1 MGHVVNGAQPAGL
14 GQLRDE
20 PGLRFL
26 DFVHGPARAHGHA
39 VRLVP
44 PASPTYVLCC
54 FLDY

>member
-20 PGLRFL
+20 SGLIFL

-44 PASPTYVLCC
+44 PTSPTYVLCC